1 QTGLKMVYE
10 ESRKIL
16 ALSECPFGFRELKNV
31 HQTRAAMEGWQKE
44 GLALLDAIQSLKDY
58 LSKVADRGDK
68 EEQRQMVA
76 EHLFSSD
83 RNSLLSEIQDLRAQ
97 LRMTHLQNQEKLQQL
112 QETLTNAEDQGSKQE
127 HCLRRKVE
135 LLEYKLQQEKSIVSD
150 LHSTLSEKQKRAS
163 ETCDLLNQEKAALKS
178 ELYESKQENE
188 RLQKSLEELQREM
201 NQLSFELEKKEK
213 DLTAAL
219 EELQTEHL
227 KETELRGLFEEQQL
241 QHKKAEDEKT
251 KALEE
256 LQAALE
262 LQLVQNSQLAVS
274 LEHEQTVN
282 DNLHKELQIEH
293 SRCEA
298 LLSQEQTKLSELQR
312 NLDAE
317 KNRSLELL
325 NSLNHERVLTEQL
338 SMRVKEGASC
348 QHRESLLEQAFVR
361 ELQAQLEEERSR
373 TMELA
378 AIIERT
384 HQKAVRSKR
393 QLEAE
398 VQMCCEETQKER
410 EFSDKLRATLESL
423 QGQKQEQNL
432 ERQHQRDEQR
442 IKELQ
447 EILAILE
454 ERERNLPSPNRQQ
467 QLLCTLNK
475 DRNAKQSMTKETEK
489 SHLQQQQQQLEK
501 IRQQLLFVA
510 VHLNEFIYKTVD
522 KTVNDWS
529 VSNDE
534 AVASLLQ
541 TLKELKS
548 DLLSPPATQI
558 RSTDDTDSVQEL
570 ERDAWQRERNILQNA
585 LKQAESEL
593 AKATIE
599 TENKPVVETSSPKVK
614 R

>member
-1 QTGLKMVYE
+1 Q
-10 ESRKIL
+10 
-16 ALSECPFGFRELKNV
+16 
-31 HQTRAAMEGWQKE
+31 
-44 GLALLDAIQSLKDY
+44 
-58 LSKVADRGDK
+58 
-68 EEQRQMVA
+68 EEQRQMVV

-112 QETLTNAEDQGSKQE
+112 QETLTNVEDHGSKQE
-127 HCLRRKVE
+127 HHLRRKVE
-135 LLEYKLQQEKSIVSD
+135 LLEYKLQQEKSVVSD
-150 LHSTLSEKQKRAS
+150 LHSTLSEEQKRAS

-188 RLQKSLEELQREM
+188 RLQKSLEELQGEIS
-201 NQLSFELEKKEK
+201 QLRFELEKKEK

-219 EELQTEHL
+219 EDLQSERL
-227 KETELRGLFEEQQL
+227 KETELQGLFEEQQL
-241 QHKKAEDEKT
+241 QHKKAEGEKT

-262 LQLVQNSQLAVS
+262 LQSVQNSQLAVS
-274 LEHEQTVN
+274 VEHERTVN
-282 DNLHKELQIEH
+282 DNLRKELQIEH

-338 SMRVKEGASC
+338 SMRVKEGAC
-348 QHRESLLEQAFVR
+348 QHRESLLEQAFVQ
-361 ELQAQLEEERSR
+361 ELQAQLQEERSR

-378 AIIERT
+378 AIIEKT
-384 HQKAVRSKR
+384 HQAAIHSKR

-398 VQMCCEETQKER
+398 VQMCCKETQKER
-410 EFSDKLRATLESL
+410 EVSDKLRATLESL

-432 ERQHQRDEQR
+432 ERQHQRDEQK

-467 QLLCTLNK
+467 ELLCTLNK
-475 DRNAKQSMTKETEK
+475 DRNAKQATTKETEK
-489 SHLQQQQQQLEK
+489 LHLQQQQQQLEK

-510 VHLNEFIYKTVD
+510 VRLNEFIYKTVD

-529 VSNDE
+529 ASNDE

-548 DLLSPPATQI
+548 DLLSLPASQVRKT
-558 RSTDDTDSVQEL
+558 
-570 ERDAWQRERNILQNA
+570 
-585 LKQAESEL
+585 
-593 AKATIE
+593 
-599 TENKPVVETSSPKVK
+599 
-614 R
+614 